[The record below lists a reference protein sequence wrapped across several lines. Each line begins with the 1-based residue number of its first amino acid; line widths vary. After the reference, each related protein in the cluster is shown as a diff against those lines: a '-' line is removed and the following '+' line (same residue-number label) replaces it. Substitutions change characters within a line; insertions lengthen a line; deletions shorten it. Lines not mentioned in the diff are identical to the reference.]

1 MIPFNGC
8 SQKYR
13 LGPSTHMSLH
23 LIQRELE
30 GITILTLRGRLVAGN
45 EVSEFRSL
53 IQTLVSEDRV
63 RVILDLAE
71 TNRIDSSGLGVLI
84 EAHNIVKSVGGALKL
99 LNLTERNI
107 QLLIITRLTTVFEI
121 YNDEQS
127 AINSFFPDR
136 EVKRFD
142 ILEFVRNSEKEKT

>member
-1 MIPFNGC
+1 
-8 SQKYR
+8 
-13 LGPSTHMSLH
+13 MSLH

-53 IQTLVSEDRV
+53 VQTLVSEGRA

-71 TNRIDSSGLGVLI
+71 THRIDSSGLGVLI
-84 EAHNIVKSVGGALKL
+84 EAYNMAKSGGGALKL
-99 LNLTERNI
+99 LNLTECSA
-107 QLLIITRLTTVFEI
+107 QLLVLTRLSTVFEVF
-121 YNDEQS
+121 NDEQS

-142 ILEFVRNSEKEKT
+142 ILQFVKNSEKEKT

>member
-1 MIPFNGC
+1 
-8 SQKYR
+8 
-13 LGPSTHMSLH
+13 MSLL

-30 GITILTLRGRLVAGN
+30 GIIILILRGRLVAGY
-45 EVSEFRSL
+45 EVSEFRNT
-53 IQTLVSEDRV
+53 IQTLVTESQV

-71 TNRIDSSGLGVLI
+71 THRIDSSGLGVLI
-84 EAHNIVKSVGGALKL
+84 EAHNIVKSAGGALKL
-99 LNLTERNI
+99 LNLTERNV

-142 ILEFVRNSEKEKT
+142 ILDFVKDSERKKS